1 MVSIDEVARAAGL
14 STATVSR
21 ALSGRGYV
29 SAASRERVTA
39 VAQEL
44 GYVVSSRAS
53 SLASGRTRNVG
64 VVVPFVDRWFFGT
77 VLSGVSSALMRRG
90 YDITLYNIT
99 SDEDVRADVFQM
111 ALRRQRVDAVIAVAI
126 ELDEAETDQL
136 LALELPVIAIGGP
149 NERLDTLAVDAA
161 ALARVAT
168 EHLLALGH
176 TEVAHIGASAEF
188 DVDFRVPAS
197 RRLGFDAALADAGV
211 TANPAYLEHADFTVD
226 GGYRAAKRLL
236 DRPGARPTAVFAASD
251 EMAIGVVLAAR
262 ELGLRVPEEL
272 SVIGIDGHELGE
284 FFRLTTVDQ
293 FPLAQ
298 GERAAEAVLAQLEGS
313 GAAPADGALPFEL
326 VVRGTTARR

>member
-1 MVSIDEVARAAGL
+1 
-14 STATVSR
+14 
-21 ALSGRGYV
+21 
-29 SAASRERVTA
+29 TA

-99 SDEDVRADVFQM
+99 SDEHVRADVFQT

-176 TEVAHIGASAEF
+176 TEIAHIGASSEF

-197 RRLGFDAALADAGV
+197 R
-211 TANPAYLEHADFTVD
+211 
-226 GGYRAAKRLL
+226 
-236 DRPGARPTAVFAASD
+236 
-251 EMAIGVVLAAR
+251 
-262 ELGLRVPEEL
+262 
-272 SVIGIDGHELGE
+272 
-284 FFRLTTVDQ
+284 
-293 FPLAQ
+293 
-298 GERAAEAVLAQLEGS
+298 
-313 GAAPADGALPFEL
+313 
-326 VVRGTTARR
+326 